1 MERKRCVIYVRVS
14 TAMQVDGYSL
24 SAQKEYLIDYAKRN
38 NMIIVE
44 EYEDAGKS
52 GKSIEGRP
60 AFQKMMKDVEN
71 CLSID
76 CVLVFKLSRF
86 GRSAADIL
94 TSVNFLKDYGISLIA
109 ASDGIDSGTSSGR
122 LIISVLSAV
131 AEIEREN
138 IMEQTMAGRR
148 EKARQGK
155 WNGGFP
161 PYGYDLKDGIL
172 IINEEEAKVVKEIFE
187 MYATGK
193 MTTGDMRKYLDLHYP
208 RFDRV
213 KKAYCKWSDSGIK
226 YVLDNEIY
234 LGLMPY
240 GKKRKE
246 KIKGTR
252 NDYHR
257 VPKTDYM
264 KEKGMHEAIISEELF
279 EKVRKR
285 RLNNKLKVTEGRKK
299 VHLLSDLVICPY
311 CKKNLIV
318 YKRRRK
324 NINGEDYYATYYL
337 CNNNINHSI
346 KKDFPCEYDNK
357 IPAEAIEKVVLDLIE
372 KLSKKTILKDIIEKE
387 LSTTE
392 SKEQLN
398 KDIEAYEEKYKDL
411 NKKKNIVLSE
421 IDSLSTNDPA
431 YLIKTQDLTRRL
443 DNFYSEMTS
452 ITTLLEESYEKLNN
466 ITSQSLN
473 ADNILDIIKGTGS
486 IIKTLDSKDQKILIH
501 KVIDSIELKAKPDE
515 TNNPIKRISFK
526 FPLFKDQYE
535 TNDIEWDR
543 NNLPYIY
550 QRLEG
555 SNEKIVV
562 VEVDDV
568 IGKMKFPKVTHE
580 RYKPKTKNRPT
591 KVDSDESLVEYVNKT
606 YNIKTSRKAIMN
618 VRHQLQGKEVK
629 GYLPKGQKYLV
640 IKETLERFG
649 KA

>member
-1 MERKRCVIYVRVS
+1 M
-14 TAMQVDGYSL
+14 
-24 SAQKEYLIDYAKRN
+24 
-38 NMIIVE
+38 
-44 EYEDAGKS
+44 
-52 GKSIEGRP
+52 
-60 AFQKMMKDVEN
+60 
-71 CLSID
+71 
-76 CVLVFKLSRF
+76 
-86 GRSAADIL
+86 
-94 TSVNFLKDYGISLIA
+94 
-109 ASDGIDSGTSSGR
+109 
-122 LIISVLSAV
+122 
-131 AEIEREN
+131 
-138 IMEQTMAGRR
+138 
-148 EKARQGK
+148 
-155 WNGGFP
+155 
-161 PYGYDLKDGIL
+161 
-172 IINEEEAKVVKEIFE
+172 
-187 MYATGK
+187 
-193 MTTGDMRKYLDLHYP
+193 
-208 RFDRV
+208 
-213 KKAYCKWSDSGIK
+213 
-226 YVLDNEIY
+226 
-234 LGLMPY
+234 
-240 GKKRKE
+240 
-246 KIKGTR
+246 
-252 NDYHR
+252 
-257 VPKTDYM
+257 
-264 KEKGMHEAIISEELF
+264 
-279 EKVRKR
+279 
-285 RLNNKLKVTEGRKK
+285 
-299 VHLLSDLVICPY
+299 
-311 CKKNLIV
+311 
-318 YKRRRK
+318 
-324 NINGEDYYATYYL
+324 
-337 CNNNINHSI
+337 
-346 KKDFPCEYDNK
+346 
-357 IPAEAIEKVVLDLIE
+357 
-372 KLSKKTILKDIIEKE
+372 SKKTILKDIIEKE

-452 ITTLLEESYEKLNN
+452 ITALLEESYEKLNN

-535 TNDIEWDR
+535 SNDIEWDR